1 MSLLLQAL
9 QKAAKSREESQG
21 EPSEEALSADD
32 QLALEPIAPEPVL
45 REDIPAAGPTPA
57 QAAAVLDAGRAPG
70 FDPIE
75 YAREHQMLVFLA
87 LAVLF
92 AIGYGSYVYIQ
103 VANPFRSDPA
113 PAPIVSAPP
122 AAVTAVQPAVEAS
135 DKVSGLPMAS
145 ASTGGRG
152 DGGSVQS
159 PAPAAATSI
168 FDAPAAPG
176 AAAPAP
182 EQPLT
187 QRVVTAREPARRT
200 EGRAAASRNIQSR
213 NVQSTVRTEAADG
226 VETIVIPS
234 TAQQGIAVSRQPTT
248 TVPIDPTLMQ
258 AYEALQQGDFARA
271 RSLYE
276 QVWQADP
283 KNLDA
288 LLGLAA
294 IAARNGDSTLALRY
308 YQNALEL
315 DPRNAY
321 AQAGMLSII
330 GAADPLATESQIKLL
345 IAREPSALLYFAL
358 GTLYADQGQWPSA
371 QQAYFQ
377 AYQLQPDNPD
387 YAFNLAVGLEH
398 MGQAKAAL
406 DYYRKAL
413 DLSFRRGRA
422 NFDQNLVIQRVGL
435 LSSRVE
441 Q

>member
-9 QKAAKSREESQG
+9 QKAAKSREEGQG
-21 EPSEEALSADD
+21 ELSEEPVSVDD

-45 REDIPAAGPTPA
+45 REEAPAASPTPT
-57 QAAAVLDAGRAPG
+57 QAAAVLEASRAPG

-87 LAVLF
+87 FAALF
-92 AIGYGSYVYIQ
+92 AIGYGTYVYIQ
-103 VANPFRSDPA
+103 VANPFRSQPET
-113 PAPIVSAPP
+113 APIVAAPP
-122 AAVTAVQPAVEAS
+122 AAVATAQPAVDAS
-135 DKVSGLPMAS
+135 DKLSGLPA
-145 ASTGGRG
+145 A
-152 DGGSVQS
+152 
-159 PAPAAATSI
+159 ANPAAEASLTSPGGAGAGSI
-168 FDAPAAPG
+168 FDAPAAPV
-176 AAAPAP
+176 AAAPATP
-182 EQPLT
+182 EKTIQATLPR
-187 QRVVTAREPARRT
+187 RVAEREPARSAPARSASALRDISST
-200 EGRAAASRNIQSR
+200 SRSEGP
-213 NVQSTVRTEAADG
+213 DG

-234 TAQQGIAVSRQPTT
+234 SAQQGIAVSRQPTT

-271 RSLYE
+271 RGLYE

-283 KNLDA
+283 RNLDA

-294 IAARNGDSTLALRY
+294 IAARNGESTLALRY
-308 YQNALEL
+308 YQAALEL
-315 DPRNAY
+315 DPRNPY
-321 AQAGMLSII
+321 AQAGLLSIV
-330 GAADPLATESQIKLL
+330 GGADPLATESQIKLL

-377 AYQLQPDNPD
+377 AYQLQSDNPD

-398 MGQAKAAL
+398 MGQPRAAL
-406 DYYRKAL
+406 EYYRKAL

-422 NFDQNLVIQRVGL
+422 NFDQNLVIQRVGQ

>member
-9 QKAAKSREESQG
+9 QKAAKSREENQG
-21 EPSEEALSADD
+21 ELSEEAVSADD

-45 REDIPAAGPTPA
+45 RDDIPAASPTPA
-57 QAAAVLDAGRAPG
+57 QAATLLEASRAPG

-92 AIGYGSYVYIQ
+92 AIGYGAYVYIQ
-103 VANPFRSDPA
+103 VANPFRSESA

-122 AAVTAVQPAVEAS
+122 AAVASTQPAAAAS
-135 DKVSGLPMAS
+135 DKISGLPAAS
-145 ASTGGRG
+145 ASAGNGG
-152 DGGSVQS
+152 DGAVQS
-159 PAPAAATSI
+159 PAPTAATSI
-168 FDAPAAPG
+168 FDAPAAPV
-176 AAAPAP
+176 AVAPAAD
-182 EQPLT
+182 QPAPR
-187 QRVVTAREPARRT
+187 RVVAAREPVRRT
-200 EGRAAASRNIQSR
+200 VARTAAPR
-213 NVQSTVRTEAADG
+213 NVQSTVRSEGADG

-234 TAQQGIAVSRQPTT
+234 SPQQGIAVSRQPTT
-248 TVPIDPTLMQ
+248 TAPIDPTLMQ

-271 RSLYE
+271 RGLYE
-276 QVWQADP
+276 QVWQTDP
-283 KNLDA
+283 RNLDA

-294 IAARNGDSTLALRY
+294 IAARNGEPTLALRY
-308 YQNALEL
+308 YQSALEL

-321 AQAGMLSII
+321 AQAGLLSIV
-330 GAADPLATESQIKLL
+330 GGADPLATESQIKLL

-422 NFDQNLVIQRVGL
+422 NFDQNLVIQRVGQ